1 MGHLDLFAGLPDHG
15 AVFARTITTVY
26 GDAGRTWLVNL
37 PLIVLDYAQKW
48 SFTPGAPF
56 PLSYHYVMAVRCAD
70 GSEAVFKAGPPCAAR
85 RQEIIAL
92 QAFDGC
98 GMARLLAHNLD
109 EGVALIERICPGRV
123 LAELSDEQATEA
135 AAGVME
141 QLWQAR
147 AEGVFG
153 EFPTIQHWGQGFT
166 RLRARYRGGSGPF
179 PAGLL
184 AQAEGLFAELAAS
197 SSAPVLLH
205 GDLHHFNI
213 LAAERRP
220 WLAIDPQGVVG
231 EPAYEVGALL
241 RNPFVELPPPAD
253 LARLEARR
261 VDHLAERLGLERRR
275 LAGWGLAQAVLSA
288 WWNVEDGMP
297 GVANALAYA
306 QALRTVRSK
315 K

>member
-1 MGHLDLFAGLPDHG
+1 MWAGDPLAGLADHG
-15 AVFARTITTVY
+15 AAFARTMAALH
-26 GDAGRTWLVNL
+26 GDAGRTWLANL
-37 PLIVLDYAQKW
+37 PALLVDYAQKW
-48 SFTPGAPF
+48 LFTPLAPF
-56 PLSYHYVMAVRCAD
+56 PLSYHYVTAVRCAD

-92 QAFDGC
+92 QAFGGR
-98 GMARLLAHNLD
+98 GMARLLAHDLD
-109 EGVALIERICPGRV
+109 GGVALIERIRPGCM

-147 AEGVFG
+147 AEAVFG
-153 EFPTIQHWGQGFT
+153 EFPTIQQWGQGFA
-166 RLRARYRGGSGPF
+166 RLRARYHGGSGPF

-197 SSAPVLLH
+197 SNSPVLLH

-213 LAAERRP
+213 LAAERTP

-241 RNPFVELPPPAD
+241 RNPFVKLPPPVE
-253 LARLEARR
+253 LARIQARR
-261 VDHLAERLGLERRR
+261 VDHLAERLGLERER

-288 WWNVEDGMP
+288 WWNVEDNMP
-297 GVANALAYA
+297 GFEKALAYA
-306 QALRTVRSK
+306 EALCTVSNK
-315 K
+315 